1 MISINIF
8 VNFNGWYILEST
20 TLPWTGS
27 ADTSVIIAIE
37 HSEWSPVTIWMSNI
51 TFFKYIS
58 TINDKYF
65 FLLMLYGTPSYCNV
79 NVYTCISYR
88 FNLLGKSSN
97 PAGPFFKFYPSKL
110 FFETYFLT
118 NIAKFENFKTVKKFH
133 YIFYPHQYHR
143 CPSHLKSL
151 SDHKDNV

>member
-27 ADTSVIIAIE
+27 ADTSVVIAIE

-110 FFETYFLT
+110 FLKHIFWQILQNLKILKRWKSFITFFIHI
-118 NIAKFENFKTVKKFH
+118 NIIGAQAT
-133 YIFYPHQYHR
+133 
-143 CPSHLKSL
+143 LSL
-151 SDHKDNV
+151 

>member
-1 MISINIF
+1 M
-8 VNFNGWYILEST
+8 GDILERT

-37 HSEWSPVTIWMSNI
+37 FSEWSHVTIWMSNI

-97 PAGPFFKFYPSKL
+97 SAGPFLKFYPSKL
-110 FFETYFLT
+110 FWNIFFDKYCKILKRWKKLYFFIHI
-118 NIAKFENFKTVKKFH
+118 NIVGAQATISLKVTTKTMCN
-133 YIFYPHQYHR
+133 I
-143 CPSHLKSL
+143 
-151 SDHKDNV
+151 

>member
-1 MISINIF
+1 M
-8 VNFNGWYILEST
+8 GDILERT

-37 HSEWSPVTIWMSNI
+37 HSEWSHVTIWMSNI

-58 TINDKYF
+58 TINDKKN

-97 PAGPFFKFYPSKL
+97 PAGPFFLILPL
-110 FFETYFLT
+110 QTFLKQIFWQILQ
-118 NIAKFENFKTVKKFH
+118 NLKILKRRKKFH
-133 YIFYPHQYHR
+133 YIFYPHQYRR
-143 CPSHLKSL
+143 CPNHLKSFKWPQRQCVIL
-151 SDHKDNV
+151 RTR